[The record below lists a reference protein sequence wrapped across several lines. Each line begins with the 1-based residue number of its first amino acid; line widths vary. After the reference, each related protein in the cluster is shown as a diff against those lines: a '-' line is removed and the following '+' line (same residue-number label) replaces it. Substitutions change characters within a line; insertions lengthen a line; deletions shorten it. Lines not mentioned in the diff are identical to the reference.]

1 MKNWVKRNI
10 FYITGAVLGALAGY
24 FYWQEVG
31 CLSGTCAITSNPV
44 NSTIYGAAMG
54 ALLAGMFKK
63 KSIKQVL
70 QEEKK
75 S

>member
-10 FYITGAVLGALAGY
+10 FYITGAVFGALAGY
-24 FYWQEVG
+24 FYWQEAG

-63 KSIKQVL
+63 KSTKQVL
-70 QEEKK
+70 QVEKQ

>member
-63 KSIKQVL
+63 KSTKQVL
-70 QEEKK
+70 QEEKQ